1 MTSSHGQFSPLPH
14 QLASIFAAFLRAK
27 VKSLHPTKPMPCPAF
42 NAVQVHH
49 NKRGT
54 MALDNTERAVLT
66 IGALTK
72 LVQLKKETRTDDA
85 CGLLVVEMLERLV
98 INGSVARRDAILLRF
113 KNDGSFDS
121 FFESPQLLQA
131 A

>member
-1 MTSSHGQFSPLPH
+1 MASHLPH
-14 QLASIFAAFLRAK
+14 QLACVFATFLRGK
-27 VKSLHPTKPMPCPAF
+27 VKSRHQTIPMPGPAF
-42 NAVQVHH
+42 NADQVHY

-72 LVQLKKETRTDDA
+72 LVQLKKETRADDA

-113 KNDGSFDS
+113 KNDESFDS